1 MRQGKGV
8 SAGPSTPGGDKNTP
22 KTPRTTGG
30 RKRAARSTGKST
42 ANKKSKVAVV
52 KSENVYEIDDDS
64 DNELPPLNITPSK
77 SLVDEDKMRAYEQRM
92 ADGASRVPPLD
103 LASAQAASPEA
114 DDDDDDDDVKIV
126 TPADVAHS
134 FEPAQS
140 FSTGNAYADD
150 FFSNTQGPSK
160 SYQDLDFDC

>member
-8 SAGPSTPGGDKNTP
+8 SAAPSTPSGDKNTP

-30 RKRAARSTGKST
+30 RKRAAPSTGKST

-52 KSENVYEIDDDS
+52 KSENIYEIDDDS
-64 DNELPPLNITPSK
+64 ENECPPLNITPSK
-77 SLVDEDKMRAYEQRM
+77 SLVNEDNMRAYEQRM

-103 LASAQAASPEA
+103 LAPTQAASPE
-114 DDDDDDDDVKIV
+114 DDDDDDDVKIV

-140 FSTGNAYADD
+140 FSTGNGYPDD
-150 FFSNTQGPSK
+150 FLSSTQGQSNK
-160 SYQDLDFDC
+160 SYEDYDLEF